1 MDNIYKDIIVYKG
14 HVGKLIEIR
23 KGGNALAGNG
33 KVIYKFYPAGYGSY
47 YKEELA
53 TIENPEAEVKLAN
66 SDEGREYAFSEF
78 RRFRKIDD
86 YVAISNKYQII
97 KGEDGLYY
105 PHIEYKSISRAFHS
119 LESALVGMIVHDKT
133 ADDDL
138 HLNKYIFKLL
148 DMEW

>member
-14 HVGKLIEIR
+14 RVGKLIEIR
-23 KGGNALAGNG
+23 RGGNALAGNG

-47 YKEELA
+47 YEEELA
-53 TIENPEAEVKLAN
+53 TIENPETEVKLAN

-78 RRFRKIDD
+78 RRFRKVDD

-105 PHIEYKSISRAFHS
+105 PHIKYKSISRAFHS

-133 ADDDL
+133 TDDDL

>member
-14 HVGKLIEIR
+14 RVGKLIETR

-33 KVIYKFYPAGYGSY
+33 KVIYKFYPAGHGSY
-47 YKEELA
+47 YEEELA

-105 PHIEYKSISRAFHS
+105 PHIKYKSISRAFHS
-119 LESALVGMIVHDKT
+119 LESALVGMIVYDKIT
-133 ADDDL
+133 DDDL

>member
-23 KGGNALAGNG
+23 RGGNALAGNG

-47 YKEELA
+47 YEEELA
-53 TIENPEAEVKLAN
+53 TIENPETEVKLAN

-105 PHIEYKSISRAFHS
+105 PHIKYKSISRAFHS

-133 ADDDL
+133 TDDDL